1 MKSNEI
7 LFFFKYSCKAAI
19 ALQSLCSSRWKLV
32 VNFVVCRDLGLEFFA
47 KAKPLTP
54 KAKATKFGLK
64 ATAKEGLSSLVHS
77 GAVIWPLVAIILS
90 FPCMFCTRLAK
101 I

>member
-54 KAKATKFGLK
+54 KPRPQNLALRPRPRKGY
-64 ATAKEGLSSLVHS
+64 HH
-77 GAVIWPLVAIILS
+77 W
-90 FPCMFCTRLAK
+90 CTLEL
-101 I
+101 